1 MMDYTDI
8 NFYLNK
14 AKGNILDA
22 IRCVKTMENIM
33 SNNSEYKMLIDDLDY
48 ITEIIDKSSNT
59 SDEVADTFERK
70 VKKNDKSV

>member
-1 MMDYTDI
+1 MDYTDI

-48 ITEIIDKSSNT
+48 ITEIIDKSGDT
-59 SDEVADTFERK
+59 SDEVADTFEK
-70 VKKNDKSV
+70 LTF